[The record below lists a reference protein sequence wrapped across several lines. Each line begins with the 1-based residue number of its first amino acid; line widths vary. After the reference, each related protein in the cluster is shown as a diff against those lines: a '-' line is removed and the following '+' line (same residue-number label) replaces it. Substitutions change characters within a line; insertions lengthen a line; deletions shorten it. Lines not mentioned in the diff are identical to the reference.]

1 MNNDD
6 IYPVTPRITDPDLR
20 PRESTNHY
28 ASNSRDSSLI
38 EFDDVDTMHD
48 QVATA
53 RGGKPQQPLPKSD
66 DSRGGFNVLGF
77 NLTYKHI
84 IIIVLVIIAL
94 LIIIYL
100 VVNWLRK
107 PSPGENLCQT
117 PPPGSKNQTR
127 GGGNNG
133 NANNPNAAAAMPPM
147 GGAQPQQATRPPTE
161 AARSAAELAA
171 LMQQTQNK
179 LNELKDAGTTDT
191 GDEPNTQQA
200 EDNIN
205 AEEHTQT
212 TQTMQAPTLNTHMD
226 VPQEQ
231 IDNILSNGEDDE

>member
-38 EFDDVDTMHD
+38 EFDDVDTMRD
-48 QVATA
+48 QVTTA
-53 RGGKPQQPLPKSD
+53 RGGKPQQPPSKSD
-66 DSRGGFNVLGF
+66 DSRGGFNILGF

-94 LIIIYL
+94 LIVIYL

-117 PPPGSKNQTR
+117 PPPGNRNQVR
-127 GGGNNG
+127 GNGGNSSNT
-133 NANNPNAAAAMPPM
+133 NNTNAANAAPGM
-147 GGAQPQQATRPPTE
+147 GGNQPQQAPRPPTE

-179 LNELKDAGTTDT
+179 LNELKDAETADT
-191 GDEPNTQQA
+191 GDEPSIQQA
-200 EDNIN
+200 EDV
-205 AEEHTQT
+205 EENTQAT
-212 TQTMQAPTLNTHMD
+212 QAPTLNTHMD